1 MDALVVV
8 LREALGEAVKDVR
21 TSERLTDSAVCLIAD
36 EGALDMRLERLLR
49 EHKQL
54 GQAAQK
60 ILEINPRNPLI
71 TALAARAKE
80 SPTDPTLA
88 DAAQLLLDQ
97 ARIIEGEPLPDPAAF
112 ARRMTDAMAKGLD
125 GS

>member
-1 MDALVVV
+1 
-8 LREALGEAVKDVR
+8 
-21 TSERLTDSAVCLIAD
+21 
-36 EGALDMRLERLLR
+36 MRLERLLR

-60 ILEINPRNPLI
+60 ILEINPQNPLI
-71 TALAARAKE
+71 TSLAARAKV
-80 SPTDPTLA
+80 SPTDPALA

-112 ARRMTDAMAKGLD
+112 AKRMTEAMARGLA
-125 GS
+125 